1 MTRYRLHGGHH
12 DGRVVTVD
20 DPAPSHLHAAY
31 YEPCT
36 DLGCTEPLCGTAG
49 IETYELM
56 TFGQPHGPKVR
67 EYVCRSVP
75 PVVQ

>member
-20 DPAPSHLHAAY
+20 DPAPPYLQVAY
-31 YEPCT
+31 REPCT
-36 DLGCTEPLCGTAG
+36 DLGCTLPLCGEVG
-49 IETYELM
+49 IETYELVIVTM
-56 TFGQPHGPKVR
+56 PYGPPIR
-67 EYVCRSVP
+67 EYICRSVP